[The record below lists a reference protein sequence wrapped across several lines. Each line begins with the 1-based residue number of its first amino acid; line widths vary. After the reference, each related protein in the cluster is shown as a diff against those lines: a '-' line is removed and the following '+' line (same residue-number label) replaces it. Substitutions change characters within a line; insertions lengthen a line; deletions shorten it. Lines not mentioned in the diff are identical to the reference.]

1 MLLNPFTPAEIAASP
16 QDFFGRNQELR
27 TLQRSLSQGSVVI
40 QGPIGIGKSSLMAR
54 GLLMMEGFNNAD
66 GTAKSVTA
74 VGNRD
79 IKSVDEAARLV
90 LEEFIEVDE
99 KHSKV
104 RFKLGSMLELE
115 SAEICRNFTEGR
127 HLAVLQRILQR
138 EYLKDVLANRQLL
151 LIAIDEADKCPV
163 PIARLLRSI
172 VTHTQHKMI
181 RNIRFVLAGVSPFF
195 QHMVEEDQGVS
206 RFIYEVITLEP
217 MEAEEA
223 ADLVETK
230 LYAVVDAAEAGALF
244 VEIEPTIIQRV
255 VALSGGHPHI
265 LQLLGSHLVEHENDD
280 PDGMIDSK
288 DLLNSLR
295 RICYADRV
303 SVYEATIHKLQLYD
317 KMDAVRSL
325 MGLSAESPVGIVS
338 RGFPTRIDREKARHC
353 VDDTSIQWLV
363 EHHILSA
370 RSTDYYGLLDEFLRI
385 RLLLDEADSP
395 GQIEEIESS
404 MISAAAGRDDD
415 NDDDDSGW
423 DPDGE
428 ALE

>member
-1 MLLNPFTPAEIAASP
+1 GNDLNRKIENLPSGTRLRPRCTMGDGHRPLRVCGTDRASSAQGIPKMCNPLRWYAA
-16 QDFFGRNQELR
+16 
-27 TLQRSLSQGSVVI
+27 
-40 QGPIGIGKSSLMAR
+40 
-54 GLLMMEGFNNAD
+54 
-66 GTAKSVTA
+66 
-74 VGNRD
+74 
-79 IKSVDEAARLV
+79 
-90 LEEFIEVDE
+90 
-99 KHSKV
+99 
-104 RFKLGSMLELE
+104 
-115 SAEICRNFTEGR
+115 
-127 HLAVLQRILQR
+127 
-138 EYLKDVLANRQLL
+138 
-151 LIAIDEADKCPV
+151 
-163 PIARLLRSI
+163 
-172 VTHTQHKMI
+172 
-181 RNIRFVLAGVSPFF
+181 
-195 QHMVEEDQGVS
+195 
-206 RFIYEVITLEP
+206 
-217 MEAEEA
+217 
-223 ADLVETK
+223 
-230 LYAVVDAAEAGALF
+230 VDAAEAGALF

-280 PDGMIDSK
+280 PDGMIASK